1 MQTEGVF
8 ENIAERI
15 AEELQKAE
23 KTIYIAIAWF
33 TNKELFDILKTK
45 AQNNC
50 TVFIIINDDEINN
63 NSKINYNQLDIYN
76 LNVFKINDTELMH
89 NKFCIIDDKTVI
101 TGSYNWSYKAKTN
114 FENIIVT
121 YNDTILTQ
129 QFIEEFNRILKI
141 ISPKKII
148 KNEPFPV
155 HIIVKRLEIIK
166 NYLFLEDDEAV
177 INECQKLEKYNFNT
191 DITKILKIVQ
201 SEESY
206 SGIAI
211 IDEFI
216 SKNQQIKLWI
226 DKELSLLKRGIRK
239 LENQVN
245 AFDNEKIEIE
255 KILADFQNQHSLELG
270 EVILKIL
277 QLRKLISSE
286 NKEKYEEAKEE
297 EKEYQDYYDSE
308 KKKDIKIIND
318 EQKKELKK
326 KFRKATILCHPDK
339 FSNEPEEVQKQA
351 EEIFKELNDANA
363 KNDVERVKEILA
375 NLEKGI
381 LKSGKESVSDKEI
394 LRATINRLKIK
405 LKQLEKEILE
415 IKQSETYKTVIS
427 IDNWSEY
434 FYETRAS
441 LKLELQRLKE
451 EIEVK

>member
-50 TVFIIINDDEINN
+50 TVLIVINDDEINN

-89 NKFCIIDDKTVI
+89 NKFCIIDNKTVI

-206 SGIAI
+206 SAIAI

-216 SKNQQIKLWI
+216 SKNQQIELWI
-226 DKELSLLKRGIRK
+226 DKELSLLKSGIKK

-245 AFDNEKIEIE
+245 ALDIEKIEIE
-255 KILADFQNQHSLELG
+255 KILTDFQNQHSLELG
-270 EVILKIL
+270 DIILKIL
-277 QLRKLISSE
+277 QLRKLIYSE

-297 EKEYQDYYDSE
+297 EKEYQDYYDAE

-363 KNDVERVKEILA
+363 KNDVEKVKEILA

-381 LKSGKESVSDKEI
+381 LKVGKGISDKEI

-405 LKQLEKEILE
+405 LKQLKKEILE
-415 IKQSETYKTVIS
+415 IKQSEAYKTVIS

-441 LKLELQRLKE
+441 LQLELQRLKE